1 MWISQRDATGS
12 FQQVEPDVLGNRATD
27 QVGRLVRRRLGQTG
41 PADLA
46 SLAGRWEGFGTG
58 PGGASTRTTFGI
70 APEGRYT
77 AQIGTFTSTGTLRI
91 AEGQLVT
98 VPDGAARG
106 AFATDLGATI
116 EVRERDGGLV
126 LSGDG
131 RSDRGPYS
139 FEVTRRP

>member
-1 MWISQRDATGS
+1 MHA
-12 FQQVEPDVLGNRATD
+12 PRATSG
-27 QVGRLVRRRLGQTG
+27 VVIIGILGILIGLTTGCASRGTVKPITG

-77 AQIGTFTSTGTLRI
+77 AQIGAFTSTGMLRI
-91 AEGQLVT
+91 ADGQLVT
-98 VPDGAARG
+98 VPEGAARG
-106 AFATDLGATI
+106 AFATDHGATI

-126 LSGDG
+126 LFGDG